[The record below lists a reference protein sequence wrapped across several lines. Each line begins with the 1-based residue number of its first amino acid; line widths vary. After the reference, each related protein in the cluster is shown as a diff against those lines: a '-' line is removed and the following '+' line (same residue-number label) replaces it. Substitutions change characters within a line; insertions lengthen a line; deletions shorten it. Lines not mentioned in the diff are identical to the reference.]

1 MHPNIHCSLA
11 IYNSQD
17 TEVSKM
23 SLDRWIKKI
32 WYIYAMIHQPKKKE
46 WNNAI
51 FSNKDLEMITV
62 IQENQ

>member
-1 MHPNIHCSLA
+1 M
-11 IYNSQD
+11 Q
-17 TEVSKM
+17 
-23 SLDRWIKKI
+23 
-32 WYIYAMIHQPKKKE
+32 WYISQKKKE

>member
-1 MHPNIHCSLA
+1 MNKEDMVHICN
-11 IYNSQD
+11 D
-17 TEVSKM
+17 TSAK
-23 SLDRWIKKI
+23 
-32 WYIYAMIHQPKKKE
+32 KKKE